1 MKGIE
6 ILNLM
11 GKSSKKLL
19 VHKDIPNI
27 TIKKNIDI
35 ILTPQFYTF
44 LKEELGIK
52 FAYQAKQI
60 APSLFDDYLDKN
72 KEYQYYVYKCDGVWC
87 FFAYDIEEITSFL
100 EEKGVKKHQIG
111 KIFFA
116 QELEPHLQK
125 AMSLSQNKALMS
137 IDGVVTV
144 IPKKLLDNNYEY
156 QELDLLDNINL
167 NHGVSIGSSYSSLI
181 PLKETI
187 ISTILL
193 LILGGIYIF
202 EGINIKES
210 INNDMR
216 KLESL
221 LDKNPKLSSN
231 RIRQSIIQE
240 YVPIDKE
247 ERKKRDLIYKIS
259 KLLSSSTKLKALL
272 VDDKKII
279 AVIETKN
286 ISNLK
291 RKAQKANL
299 KVKQKGNEVIV
310 ESGL

>member
-11 GKSSKKLL
+11 GKSNKRLL

-44 LKEELGIK
+44 LREELGIK

-60 APSLFDDYLDKN
+60 APSLFDDYLDRE
-72 KEYQYYVYKCDGVWC
+72 KEYQYYVYKCDDSWC

-100 EEKGVKKHQIG
+100 EKKGIKKHEIG

-125 AMSLSQNKALMS
+125 AISLSEKKALIS

-144 IPKKLLDNNYEY
+144 IPKKFLDSDYEY
-156 QELDLLDNINL
+156 QELNFDKINL
-167 NHGVSIGSSYSSLI
+167 THGVSIGSSYSSLI

-187 ISTILL
+187 ITTLL
-193 LILGGIYIF
+193 LSILGGIYLF
-202 EGINIKES
+202 EGLETRSS
-210 INNDMR
+210 ISTEME

-231 RIRQSIIQE
+231 HIRESIIQK
-240 YVPIDKE
+240 YVSIDKT
-247 ERKKRDLIYKIS
+247 ERRKRYLIDKIS
-259 KLLSSSTKLKALL
+259 KLLSSSTHLRSLL

-279 AVIETKN
+279 AILETKN
-286 ISNLK
+286 VSSLK
-291 RKAQKANL
+291 RKAQKANF
-299 KVKQKGNEVIV
+299 KVKIKGKEVIV
-310 ESGL
+310 ESSL